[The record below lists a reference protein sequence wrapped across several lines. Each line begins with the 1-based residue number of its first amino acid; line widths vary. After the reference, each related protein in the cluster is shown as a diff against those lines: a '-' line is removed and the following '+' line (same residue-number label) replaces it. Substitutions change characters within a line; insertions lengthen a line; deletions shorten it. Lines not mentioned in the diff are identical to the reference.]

1 MSLYCSAS
9 EIVRVCDNSILKKL
23 LRDFLKNF
31 WRTAVEFCMFMLEG
45 VNRSWQPL
53 PRETHSSCMSV
64 VWAGH
69 KNYVFLTLDMCRPAG
84 GHTYSILGPK
94 AAKANWLP
102 FPAPKVFSEIAATN
116 FEEQR
121 PNHHAADRAKRLT
134 DAIAVL
140 MRDISMDPV
149 SCERRP
155 AMEKKTGNLVTHC
168 CLFWH
173 TRFGQRRGIQ
183 C

>member
-1 MSLYCSAS
+1 
-9 EIVRVCDNSILKKL
+9 
-23 LRDFLKNF
+23 
-31 WRTAVEFCMFMLEG
+31 MFMLEG

-155 AMEKKTGNLVTHC
+155 AMEKKTGNLVTW
-168 CLFWH
+168 LAALLSQLARTLWARMWH
-173 TRFGQRRGIQ
+173 TMLQEGLGPIPPVPPHPPIHHY
-183 C
+183 